1 MSIPRLMAC
10 IQSLPAKDQ
19 DFANSLINQSQKREL
34 SERQMYWVAVLID
47 RALPKTDL
55 ISTDVSVSG
64 IVELLRRNNN
74 AKRPKIRFFIG
85 ETEFILSVAGSQA
98 RVPGSIN
105 VVSTGQWYGRIHT
118 DGRYEPSQK
127 SIEGEPHAV
136 IISALNLIAQ
146 DPAKA
151 AAEYGKKTG
160 RCCFCFLG
168 LDDPRSLEVGYGPVC
183 AKHYKLPWNA
193 TKLETELLVKK
204 LTNKQAFG

>member
-1 MSIPRLMAC
+1 MSISRLMAC

-19 DFANSLINQSQKREL
+19 DFANSLINQSQKRQL
-34 SERQMYWVAVLID
+34 SEKQLYWVAVLID
-47 RALPKTDL
+47 KTLPKTDL
-55 ISTDVSVSG
+55 VPTSVSVTG

-105 VVSTGQWYGRIHT
+105 IVSTGQWYGRIHT

-127 SIEGEPHAV
+127 IQAERHTAV
-136 IISALNLIAQ
+136 IETLNIIAQ
-146 DPAKA
+146 DPVKA

-160 RCCFCFLG
+160 RCCFCFLS